1 VLSVLIQRRYAQ
13 LDELGTISMSVKDK
27 VHAADRRKKPYELKL
42 KEYREALG
50 DLDLG
55 LILD

>member
-1 VLSVLIQRRYAQ
+1 VLIQRRFAQ
-13 LDELGTISMSVKDK
+13 LDELGTLSLSVRDK

-50 DLDLG
+50 DLG